1 MALCYI
7 LFDYSFSNYDKYVQL
22 MKNNNSTY
30 LYKDDNLKIFVQ
42 FYIQL
47 SILLLPL
54 NLNQIKY

>member
-7 LFDYSFSNYDKYVQL
+7 LFDYLSSNYDEYVKL

-42 FYIQL
+42 FYI
-47 SILLLPL
+47 
-54 NLNQIKY
+54 